1 VTTILLTLFT
11 VGYSAIA
18 LEHFLKVNKAVSA
31 LLTGVFCWTIFIMLS
46 PEKQLIS
53 DDLIRHVGDFSGIL
67 FFLLGAMTIVEI
79 ISAHNGFDVITKV
92 VNVDSK
98 RKLLWLST
106 ILTFFISS
114 ALDNLTT
121 TIVMISLLTKFA
133 LNKEERLIFVGM
145 VVIAANAGGA
155 WTPIGDV
162 TSTMLWIGGRVTSMG
177 LIIKLFLPSIVCTII
192 PLVMVTF
199 MINGKLDVMKNT
211 SSEGADTQKPWE
223 RNLVFFLGMGSLL
236 FIPFFKG
243 ITHLPPFMGILL
255 GLGVLWLVTEIIHV
269 GKHDDHKSAFSVT
282 QALRKI
288 DMGSVLFF
296 LGILT
301 CIAALDSSGIL
312 RWMATSLNTN
322 LKNPLLIDF
331 VIGLLSAIV
340 DNVPLVAGTMG
351 MYSLHD
357 FIVDHQ
363 FWTFLS
369 YCAGTGGSILIIGSA
384 AGVAAMGLANINFVW
399 YLKKISLPALLGYV
413 GGAAVFFVLEVMMK
427 V

>member
-31 LLTGVFCWTIFIMLS
+31 LLTGVLCWTIFIMLS
-46 PEKQLIS
+46 PEKHIVS
-53 DDLIRHVGDFSGIL
+53 EDLIRHVGDFSGIL
-67 FFLLGAMTIVEI
+67 FFLLGAMTIVEL

-92 VNVDSK
+92 INVNSK
-98 RKLLWLST
+98 RKLLWIST
-106 ILTFFISS
+106 VLTFFLSS

-121 TIVMISLLTKFA
+121 TIVMISLLSKFA
-133 LNKEERLIFVGM
+133 LNKEERLLFIGM

-162 TSTMLWIGGRVTSMG
+162 TSTMLWIGGRVTSLG
-177 LIIKLFLPSIVCTII
+177 IIFKLFLPSVVCAVI

-199 MINGKLDVMKNT
+199 MIKGKLETTPQSGNNST
-211 SSEGADTQKPWE
+211 YTQKAWE
-223 RNLVFFLGMGSLL
+223 RNLVFFLGIGALL
-236 FIPFFKG
+236 FIPFFKS

-255 GLGVLWLVTEIIHV
+255 GLGVLWLVTEIIHAE
-269 GKHDDHKSAFSVT
+269 KHDDHKEAFSVT

-301 CIAALDSSGIL
+301 CIAALDSAGIL
-312 RWMATSLNTN
+312 GTLATSLNQS

-331 VIGLLSAIV
+331 VIGILSAIV

-351 MYSLHD
+351 MYSLTD
-357 FIVDHQ
+357 FAVDDQ

-399 YLKKISLPALLGYV
+399 YLKKISLPALLGYT

-427 V
+427 